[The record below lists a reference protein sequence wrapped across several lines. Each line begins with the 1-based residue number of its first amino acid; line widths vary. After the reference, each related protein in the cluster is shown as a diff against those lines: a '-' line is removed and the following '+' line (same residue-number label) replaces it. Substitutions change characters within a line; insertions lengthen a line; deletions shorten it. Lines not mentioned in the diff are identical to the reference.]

1 MSSTGLGNM
10 RQMARAIALS
20 FFEDFKRS
28 SARKKALILAGVA
41 ALVVVVWVL
50 LRSGGGPSGL
60 TAEQVGLAPL
70 SVTDDNGAKWE
81 LDLITGQ
88 PLARIA
94 SSGKKPGPPLLIKVD
109 VRQTGRQDVSIG
121 LAIEGQAGE
130 RYMAGAI
137 KNGQREPE
145 PKFRIVHER
154 GRVLAI
160 GLFKYG

>member
-1 MSSTGLGNM
+1 M
-10 RQMARAIALS
+10 RQIARAIASS

-28 SARKKALILAGVA
+28 SPRKKAAIAACIVVFVLLI
-41 ALVVVVWVL
+41 WSL
-50 LRSGGGPSGL
+50 LRSDGGPPGL
-60 TAEQVGLAPL
+60 SAEQVGLSPL
-70 SVTDDNGAKWE
+70 SVIDDTGTKWE

-121 LAIEGQAGE
+121 LTIEGQAGE
-130 RYMAGAI
+130 RYMAGVI

-145 PKFRIVHER
+145 PKFRIVHEL
-154 GRVLAI
+154 GRELAD
-160 GLFKYG
+160 GRFEYG